1 MVGTEKNNSARA
13 KARSC
18 LTLNVGAPFVPQG
31 KKAPTLQIAA
41 FLWLDDVDG
50 DHGDVVMLRRGGR
63 LPVVDRGEDL
73 I

>member
-1 MVGTEKNNSARA
+1 
-13 KARSC
+13 
-18 LTLNVGAPFVPQG
+18 VPQG